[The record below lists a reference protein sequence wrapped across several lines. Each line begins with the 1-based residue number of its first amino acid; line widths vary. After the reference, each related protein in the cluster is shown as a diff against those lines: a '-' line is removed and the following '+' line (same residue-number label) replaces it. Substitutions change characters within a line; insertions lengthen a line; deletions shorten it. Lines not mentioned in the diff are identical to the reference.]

1 MHVWTL
7 LTAMPPT
14 VGHVAML
21 DFIRYYRM
29 STPGVVLMHTQ
40 PDEPDIS
47 NRAWAV
53 ALEARERNLRF
64 IHDRR
69 ELERNPEAPGFR
81 QMWIDV
87 MRGHGFEKGDTLV
100 TSEPYG
106 EWLAA
111 GLGGTWMPYD
121 IKREI
126 VAAKA
131 TECRERTR
139 LWYPETWSMLAPA
152 YRDIHRKTVTTF
164 GAESTG
170 KTTTAKMIADSWNGA
185 FKPEWAR
192 GYLEAVGP
200 EVTNEKMLNIFRG
213 QRSLQGMKI
222 DKPFIVQDT
231 DLYST
236 IGYWRMYDPDYYST
250 VKDRIEKQAYMNKSD
265 LYILCPSDI
274 PFEPDPLRYGGD
286 KRESTDQYWIDLL
299 EEFNL
304 PYVIHGRNP
313 NTYAVGEALHEM
325 MPDLTYD
332 RKGY

>member
-1 MHVWTL
+1 MRVWTL

-21 DFIRYYRM
+21 DFMYRL
-29 STPGVVLMHTQ
+29 PGSRAVVMHTQ

-47 NRAWAV
+47 NRTWAV
-53 ALEARERNLRF
+53 ALEASERGMRF
-64 IHDRR
+64 IHDER

-81 QMWIDV
+81 QMWIDI
-87 MRGHGFEKGDTLV
+87 MRGHGFEKGDILV

-126 VAAKA
+126 VPAKA
-131 TECRERTR
+131 TECRERTQ

-152 YRDIHRKTVTTF
+152 YRDITRVTVTTF

-170 KTTTAKMIADSWNGA
+170 KTTTAKMIAHSWNGA

-200 EVTNEKMLNIFRG
+200 EVTNEKMHNIHWG
-213 QRSLQGMKI
+213 QRALQRMKI

-236 IGYWRMYDPDYYST
+236 IGYWRMYDPEYYST
-250 VKDRIEKQAYMNKSD
+250 VKDRIEKHAYMRRSD

-274 PFEPDPLRYGGD
+274 PFEPDQLRYGGD

-313 NTYAVGEALHEM
+313 NTYAVGEALSKM
-325 MPDLTYD
+325 LPDLTYD

>member
-7 LTAMPPT
+7 LTAMPTT
-14 VGHVAML
+14 VGHVALL
-21 DFIRYYRM
+21 DFMHYYM
-29 STPGVVLMHTQ
+29 LGVSGTVVIHTQ
-40 PDEPDIS
+40 PDEPDIL
-47 NRAWAV
+47 NRV
-53 ALEARERNLRF
+53 EALRTEATERGLLL
-64 IHDRR
+64 IHDARD
-69 ELERNPEAPGFR
+69 LERNPDAADFK
-81 QMWIDV
+81 QMWVDN
-87 MRGHGFEKGDTLV
+87 MRDYGFDEGDILI

-111 GLGGTWMPYD
+111 GLGGTWIPYD
-121 IKREI
+121 IKRE
-126 VAAKA
+126 VVPVKA
-131 TECRERTR
+131 TDCRDRTR
-139 LWYPETWSMLAPA
+139 LWHPETWSMLAPA
-152 YRDIHRKTVTTF
+152 YKDIHRKTVTTF

-170 KTTTAKMIADSWNGA
+170 KTTTAKSIAKEWNGA

-200 EVTNEKMLNIFRG
+200 EVTNEKMLNIWRG
-213 QRSLQGMKI
+213 QKALQRMRI

-250 VKDRIEKQAYMNKSD
+250 IKDRIEKSAWINRSD

-274 PFEPDPLRYGGD
+274 PFEPDQLRYGGD
-286 KRESTDQYWIDLL
+286 KRESNDQYWIDLL

-313 NTYAVGEALHEM
+313 NTYAVGEALHNM
-325 MPDLTYD
+325 LPDLTYE